1 MKKTISII
9 STIIALFTAY
19 SCRQQDD
26 EINQEQTQR
35 DMLSNKSISS
45 KEVDSIK
52 TLSTY
57 EEIGE
62 GTIIPDGDPPPKN
75 GGQWKISN

>member
-9 STIIALFTAY
+9 STIIVLFTAY

-62 GTIIPDGDPPPKN
+62 GTTIPDGDPPPKN
-75 GGQWKISN
+75 GGQWKIIN